1 MKVIAIASGGGH
13 WEELV
18 LMKEAFIE
26 EDVMWVTTL
35 KGLSEIEGFKR
46 QKIVSDTNRKNKI
59 KMVKAFVQIYKI
71 ITEENPELIITTGA
85 APGLFAVIIGKFYKI
100 KTIWIDSIANSTEL
114 SLSGRI
120 AKHFATQVYTQ
131 HKSLSEKKVKYI
143 GKIF

>member
-120 AKHFATQVYTQ
+120 AKHFANQVYTQ